1 MGYLKTTISAV
12 SWSVATRWVL
22 RGLSFVKLAI
32 LARILLPSQ
41 FGVFGIATLIL
52 GFLEMVTE
60 TWVNVFLVQE
70 EGEIDAYVDTAWIVS
85 IVRGIFIFIIIYLAS
100 IPISTFFSSPQSLP
114 VIRLISF
121 VPLVRGFINPSEAKM
136 QKNLLFRREF
146 AFRSGLF
153 ITEAA
158 LAIIVSILTRNAI
171 GLGVGMLVSAI
182 AEVFLSFIMFNP
194 RPKFV
199 WSKQVARLIIN
210 RGKWVTAA
218 GILNYVYQNG
228 DNVVVGKMLGTTS
241 LGLYDPAYKISGLPV
256 SEVSDVVA
264 KVTFPVFVKLRHDLD
279 RLHKAFYQTFI
290 ISNLITISIG
300 LTIFLFSKLVILII
314 LGSNWLPAVSAL
326 RVLCLCGIS
335 KAVISSI
342 YPLFLAT
349 KNQQFI
355 TWVTF
360 VSSLILLLTIFPA
373 VSAYG
378 LVGAGI
384 SAALGSLVALPL
396 AFFYVH
402 KIFKTSI
409 SL

>member
-1 MGYLKTTISAV
+1 M
-12 SWSVATRWVL
+12 
-22 RGLSFVKLAI
+22 
-32 LARILLPSQ
+32 
-41 FGVFGIATLIL
+41 
-52 GFLEMVTE
+52 
-60 TWVNVFLVQE
+60 
-70 EGEIDAYVDTAWIVS
+70 
-85 IVRGIFIFIIIYLAS
+85 
-100 IPISTFFSSPQSLP
+100 FS
-114 VIRLISF
+114 
-121 VPLVRGFINPSEAKM
+121 
-136 QKNLLFRREF
+136 
-146 AFRSGLF
+146 
-153 ITEAA
+153 
-158 LAIIVSILTRNAI
+158 
-171 GLGVGMLVSAI
+171 
-182 AEVFLSFIMFNP
+182 P